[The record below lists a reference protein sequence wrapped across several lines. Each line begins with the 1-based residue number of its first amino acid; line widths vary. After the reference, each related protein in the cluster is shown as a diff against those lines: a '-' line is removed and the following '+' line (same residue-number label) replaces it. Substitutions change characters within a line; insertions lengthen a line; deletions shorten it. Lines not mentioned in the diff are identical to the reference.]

1 VERSGPARSKQGR
14 GQVHGS
20 FAINVGEG
28 DRPNAWPG
36 LPSNWVGTAS
46 LREAQGKQ
54 EAVPTFEGRWEGR
67 KSVSVR
73 VWMVREHH
81 EFCTMFSAMF
91 SAFSALT
98 YVRKATR
105 MTASSRPR
113 DGKS

>member
-1 VERSGPARSKQGR
+1 
-14 GQVHGS
+14 
-20 FAINVGEG
+20 
-28 DRPNAWPG
+28 
-36 LPSNWVGTAS
+36 VGTAS
-46 LREAQGKQ
+46 LRKAQGKQ

-67 KSVSVR
+67 KSVTVR

-81 EFCTMFSAMF
+81 EFCTM
-91 SAFSALT
+91 FSALT